1 MRKVSALVGLSV
13 VVSVIAAALGGLG
26 EVAAARPLKVRMDW
40 RYQGYQAPF
49 FIAVDKGYYKA
60 AGLEVELLAGQGS
73 ATGVK
78 TVASG
83 AEELGFLDAGVA
95 ALSISKGAPLRVV
108 AGIIQRNP
116 TVVISWKDNPV
127 NKPKDMEGKS
137 IAWVPGVATNFT
149 LTALWKANGVDE
161 SKIKKVSTTREAS
174 ESLFLERK
182 TQFGSGFVNAS
193 WAVYLAKGYGKDM
206 QIMRA
211 ADHGVNTLSLAV
223 VAHTRLIGEEP
234 QVVRAFVAATLKG
247 LKEAVENPELGWKT
261 VVKHKPEVDAKLA
274 QYGLENSLALL
285 HTDASK
291 GKPLG
296 WTSDKDWT
304 ATLDFLE
311 THMSLSPRL
320 PLDRYYTNEF
330 IPAG

>member
-1 MRKVSALVGLSV
+1 MRKFSV
-13 VVSVIAAALGGLG
+13 FVLLTVLASVIGVTLAPPR
-26 EVAAARPLKVRMDW
+26 EVGAARALKVRMDW

-73 ATGVK
+73 GTGVK
-78 TVASG
+78 IVASG

-95 ALSISKGAPLRVV
+95 ALSISKGAPLKVV
-108 AGIIQRNP
+108 AVIIQQNP
-116 TVVISWKDNPV
+116 TVVMSWKDKPV

-137 IAWVPGVATNFT
+137 MSWVPGVATNFT

-182 TQFGSGFVNAS
+182 TDFGSGFINAS
-193 WAVYLAKGYGKDM
+193 WAVYLAQGFSKDM

-211 ADHGVNTLSLAV
+211 GDWGVNALSLAV
-223 VAHTRLIGEEP
+223 VAHTKLIAEEP
-234 QVVRAFVAATLKG
+234 QVARAFVAATLKG
-247 LKEAVENPELGWKT
+247 LKDAVENPELGWKT
-261 VVKHKPEVDAKLA
+261 VIKHKPEVDAKLA
-274 QYGLENSLALL
+274 QYGLENSLPLL
-285 HTDASK
+285 RTANTKD
-291 GKPLG
+291 KPLG
-296 WTSDKDWT
+296 WMSEKDWE
-304 ATLDFLE
+304 ATLDFLANYME
-311 THMSLSPRL
+311 LAPKL

-330 IPAG
+330 IPAN